1 MTRVMKKLLFFLF
14 AFLPI
19 SLMAQ
24 DRIQTIGG
32 TYIDVKI
39 LEIDE
44 DSITY
49 KEYANLNGPT
59 YRISIEN
66 VAAVIFQN
74 KTEEVY
80 SSVPEAF
87 NLPYRI
93 DARRGNLYGDG
104 VEIPDESLIYILG
117 PEEYDSYN
125 AGLRFRK
132 TGKTLGFVGLGLA
145 AAGGILFA
153 VTLGQA
159 KRGERVS
166 GAAYLSGYTFGLGIS
181 CLIASIPFSAVGRG
195 KINAVVDNYNLN
207 RHASLNFGVTANGVG
222 FALNF

>member
-1 MTRVMKKLLFFLF
+1 MKKLLFFLF

-74 KTEEVY
+74 KTD
-80 SSVPEAF
+80 

-132 TGKTLGFVGLGLA
+132 SGKTLGFVGLGLA

>member
-74 KTEEVY
+74 KTD
-80 SSVPEAF
+80 

>member
-1 MTRVMKKLLFFLF
+1 MKKLLFFLF

-74 KTEEVY
+74 KTD
-80 SSVPEAF
+80 